1 MKTNLFKILWA
12 KEKVHWK
19 RLGVMFN
26 RFNSWVSKLTFGVI
40 VAILICV
47 AHYCFALMH
56 TLYEMFLWVVA
67 RNAYRANIQRMALT
81 V

>member
-19 RLGVMFN
+19 RLGQMFKK
-26 RFNSWVSKLTFGVI
+26 FNSWVSKLTFGVI